1 VRRRRQEREAGVTL
15 IEMVIVVAI
24 VGLIAGLTFPAVS
37 SGLESVRLSTAADS
51 TAAFINTALNRVERR
66 QEVIELLISVRDNL
80 MAIHS
85 TEAGFERKLDL
96 PDGISIEAV
105 LPPAADGDVAAP
117 RQIMLLPGGTAPR
130 IGIQLRNRRGTRK
143 IVRVDP
149 MTGVPRIEVPAG
161 TP

>member
-1 VRRRRQEREAGVTL
+1 VAGVTL

-37 SGLESVRLSTAADS
+37 SGLESVRLASAADS

-66 QEVIELLISVRDNL
+66 QEGIELLISARDNF
-80 MAIHS
+80 MIIHS
-85 TEAGFERKLDL
+85 TEAGFEKRLEI

-105 LPPAADGDVAAP
+105 LPLENGADPAAP
-117 RQIMLLPGGTAPR
+117 RQFILLPGGTAPR
-130 IGIQLRNRRGTRK
+130 IGIQLRNRKGTRK

-149 MTGVPRIEVPAG
+149 MTGIPRIEIPAIAPG
-161 TP
+161 DMP